1 MRLDRR
7 RIPLRPWLALATL
20 AVVGCHGGGHHLVPD
35 APAATLLPPT
45 GVPTELN
52 MVSLPPYVIGPP
64 DLLLINVVT
73 PPLKAL
79 DPPVPLQPQPISD
92 QHLVRP
98 DGTVNLGLYGAVSVA
113 GLTVEQAREAV
124 RRQVFEQ
131 MQALAKQLA
140 GGQFAGSVTPVA
152 NPNDLLVVVDVAG
165 YNSKK
170 YHVVLDGGGY
180 GEQIAEFPYQGYETV
195 LNALANVGG
204 LHAIG
209 SKADVWVAR
218 RTPHRSQPE
227 QILCVD
233 YVAVTQHGIA
243 DTNYQL
249 FPGDRVYVRAEKVFR
264 FDNTLQ
270 KFFTPIERVL
280 GITLLGGSAYNTVT
294 NRRQNSGSGL
304 FGN

>member
-20 AVVGCHGGGHHLVPD
+20 AAVGCHGGGHHLVPD

-52 MVSLPPYVIGPP
+52 MVSLPPYVIGSP
-64 DLLLINVVT
+64 DILLINVVT
-73 PPLKAL
+73 E
-79 DPPVPLQPQPISD
+79 PLQALQAPVVLFPQEIRD

-98 DGTVNLGLYGAVSVA
+98 DGTVHLGLYGSVAVA
-113 GLTVEQAREAV
+113 GLTVDQAKEAV

-131 MQALAKQLA
+131 LKVLNAQT
-140 GGQFAGSVTPVA
+140 GGKATSV
-152 NPNDLLVVVDVAG
+152 NDPNKLLVVVDVIG

-170 YHVVLDGGGY
+170 YHVILDGGGY

-280 GITLLGGSAYNTVT
+280 GITLLGGSAYNTAT
-294 NRRQNSGSGL
+294 NRRQNSGNGL

>member
-1 MRLDRR
+1 MRMDRR
-7 RIPLRPWLALATL
+7 RSPLRPWLALATL
-20 AVVGCHGGGHHLVPD
+20 AAVGCHGGGHHLAPD
-35 APAATLLPPT
+35 APAATILPPG

-64 DLLLINVVT
+64 DLLVINVYGIPREELAPAAV
-73 PPLKAL
+73 LS
-79 DPPVPLQPQPISD
+79 PQEISG

-98 DGTVNLGLYGAVSVA
+98 DGTVNLGVYGSVSVA
-113 GLTVEQAREAV
+113 GLTTDQAKEAIRRHIGEQLKVLA
-124 RRQVFEQ
+124 QVS
-131 MQALAKQLA
+131 
-140 GGQFAGSVTPVA
+140 GGVTTPSPPDL
-152 NPNDLLVVVDVAG
+152 NKLLVAVDVIG

-170 YHVVLDGGGY
+170 YHVILDGGGY
-180 GEQIAEFPYQGYETV
+180 GEQIAEFPFQGYETV

-204 LHAIG
+204 LHALG

-218 RTPHRSQPE
+218 RTLNRNCPD
-227 QILCVD
+227 QILQVD

-249 FPGDRVYVRAEKVFR
+249 FPGDRVYVRAERVFR

-270 KFFTPIERVL
+270 KFLTPIERLL

-294 NRRQNSGSGL
+294 NRRQNTGNGL